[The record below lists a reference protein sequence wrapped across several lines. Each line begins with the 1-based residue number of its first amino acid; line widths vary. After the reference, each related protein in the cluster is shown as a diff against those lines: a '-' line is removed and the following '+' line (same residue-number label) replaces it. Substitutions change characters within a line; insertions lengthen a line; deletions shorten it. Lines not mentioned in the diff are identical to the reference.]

1 MKTNVKTA
9 RRGFTLV
16 ELLVV
21 IVIIAS
27 LASLSVPMIIRQKKK
42 ADQAT
47 AISNA
52 GQLYYAFIGFDEEYG
67 TFPDAVTQADVETNF
82 PDATQTAD
90 TSSSNGYF
98 RQFFIGGLVESEE
111 IFYVKTGF
119 TKKPDGVFTG
129 VNCLEARENGFGYVM
144 NGNKGLSTAGN
155 SSRVMVVTPL
165 QEATDKFNP
174 DPFDKKAVA
183 LRADKSVSVL
193 NINAAGDALLGGGK
207 KLLDTGADTIWGT
220 GVTPTI
226 VKPLVGN

>member
-67 TFPDAVTQADVETNF
+67 SFPDSVTAADVVTNF
-82 PDATQTAD
+82 PDATQTASTD
-90 TSSSNGYF
+90 SSNGYF
-98 RQFFIGGLVESEE
+98 RQLFMANLVESEE

-119 TKKPDGVFTG
+119 TKKPDGVFKG
-129 VNCLEARENGFGYVM
+129 AKCLEKRENGFGYIL
-144 NGNKGLSTAGN
+144 NQAKGLSTAGN
-155 SSRVMVVTPL
+155 SSRAIVCTPL
-165 QEATDKFNP
+165 LESGKFNP
-174 DPFDKKAVA
+174 DPFDKKAVI
-183 LRADKSVSVL
+183 LRVDKSVSVL

-207 KLLDTGADTIWGT
+207 KLLDAGSDDTIWGT
-220 GVTPTI
+220 EIKPTI
-226 VKPLVGN
+226 IKPLTQ